1 MYLLVTAPNI
11 EMYIICP
18 FILIEG
24 ICFDIK
30 LNRIYINC
38 NL

>member
-1 MYLLVTAPNI
+1 MYFLVVAPNI

-18 FILIEG
+18 FILEG